1 VISRRTKRTL
11 VVSLVSVVMLTEPAL
26 VASSRDTKIT
36 DEKKHEASLSKAQQ
50 LRSEQE
56 VEIATLGQTFA
67 WDPDGTN
74 PFSKLSPYET
84 TIEPQLYK
92 ALRELERR

>member
-67 WDPDGTN
+67 WDSDGTN
-74 PFSKLSPYET
+74 PFSKLSRYET